1 KTKTSTKLRFMFMYR
16 AVASLTSFFAATFPS
31 FIAFARTD
39 PESRRSG
46 GIPSGSIQS
55 KVQTACTECHDA
67 GIILQQR
74 LSKKAW
80 TKEIDK
86 MIKWG
91 AVVDPKDRDAFID
104 YLGLNFPPEKPAE
117 PMPRVSASK

>member
-1 KTKTSTKLRFMFMYR
+1 MFR
-16 AVASLTSFFAATFPS
+16 HKEFRVLGAFCAAIFAGL
-31 FIAFARTD
+31 IAFSWTIRVSAQSAD
-39 PESRRSG
+39 LPPG
-46 GIPSGSIQS
+46 PIQS

-67 GIILQQR
+67 RIILQQR

-80 TKEIDK
+80 TKEVDK

-91 AVVDPKDRDAFID
+91 AVVDSKDRDAFID
-104 YLGLNFPPEKPAE
+104 YLSLNFPPEKPAE

>member
-1 KTKTSTKLRFMFMYR
+1 MFR
-16 AVASLTSFFAATFPS
+16 LKEFRVLGAFCAAIFAAV
-31 FIAFARTD
+31 IAFPWTEA
-39 PESRRSG
+39 ESGRSADLPPG
-46 GIPSGSIQS
+46 PIQS

-80 TKEIDK
+80 TKEVDK

-91 AVVDPKDRDAFID
+91 TVVDPKDRDVFID
-104 YLGLNFPPEKPAE
+104 YLSLNFPPEKPAE
-117 PMPRVSASK
+117 PMPRVSASQ

>member
-1 KTKTSTKLRFMFMYR
+1 MLRRREFHVSVAFCAAIFCR
-16 AVASLTSFFAATFPS
+16 LFGFVWTTRVSAQSAVLP
-31 FIAFARTD
+31 
-39 PESRRSG
+39 PG
-46 GIPSGSIQS
+46 PIQS
-55 KVQTACTECHDA
+55 KLQTACMECHDA
-67 GIILQQR
+67 RLIVQQR

-80 TKEIDK
+80 TKEVDK